1 MMLNSERGVRVNKVK
16 RPEDLEVFKRAHSLT
31 LQIYKSTNNFP
42 PDERF
47 GLVSQMRRVGA
58 SICANLME
66 GSHKLN
72 RKEFRQYVGIAKG
85 SVGEL
90 KYHLLLAKDL
100 EYLSNDKYDF
110 LGKETEEI
118 SKMLNG
124 LVKSLSE

>member
-1 MMLNSERGVRVNKVK
+1 MLNSERGIRVNKVK

-31 LQIYKSTNNFP
+31 LRIYKNTKNFP

-47 GLVSQMRRVGA
+47 GL
-58 SICANLME
+58 
-66 GSHKLN
+66 
-72 RKEFRQYVGIAKG
+72 AKG
-85 SVGEL
+85 SVGGQ
-90 KYHLLLAKDL
+90 YHLLLAKDL
-100 EYLSNDKYDF
+100 EYLSNDEYDF